1 MQIIMKLL
9 CFLWLH
15 IYVKDY
21 FVDNERMRYK
31 NNLVRKCMSCKR
43 IIHWDIEEWDLIK

>member
-1 MQIIMKLL
+1 MMKLL

-21 FVDNERMRYK
+21 LVDNKRMKYK
-31 NNLVRKCMSCKR
+31 NKLVRKCMSCKR
-43 IIHWDIEEWDLIK
+43 IINSDIEEWDLIK